1 LRSLETQAKDE
12 LKGLHAGAGGYIEV
26 QNDLGGPDFLTQWK
40 GKTVDGIIER
50 VISGDRLLV
59 RLLLTEKKHY
69 QVMTL
74 VAGIRTPSTE
84 RVNPSNGQTQPAE
97 EFGND
102 ARAFVEQ
109 RLLQR
114 PVQVKIVGASPQGQ
128 LVGSIIHP
136 RGNISEF
143 LLKEGLA
150 RCNDFHST
158 MLGSDMAALRA
169 AEKEAQGARRRLHK
183 AFVGK
188 ATGSKDSEETVTKI
202 IGADTVIIR
211 NKAGVEKRISLSSVR
226 GPRAGE
232 ASEAPFRDEAKEFLR
247 KKLIGKHVRVSV
259 DGTKPASDDF
269 EAREVATITQGGK
282 NINLQLVQEG
292 YCTVIRHR
300 KDDTDR
306 APNYD

>member
-211 NKAGVEKRISLSSVR
+211 NKAGVEKRISLSRVR
-226 GPRAGE
+226 GPRA
-232 ASEAPFRDEAKEFLR
+232 
-247 KKLIGKHVRVSV
+247 
-259 DGTKPASDDF
+259 
-269 EAREVATITQGGK
+269 
-282 NINLQLVQEG
+282 
-292 YCTVIRHR
+292 
-300 KDDTDR
+300 
-306 APNYD
+306 